1 MPDDTDFN
9 FDMFLFDED
18 RVDEQA
24 ERRQSDK
31 VLEAKNGTVKE
42 IRAKDVP
49 LKELPV
55 EFTGNAEKDGKIETD
70 YVLGEFRKRMNRE
83 QQRIE
88 YTNDAEFFCVV
99 VFQSKGQRDAF
110 VEAIGNVDIDGDNQ
124 FLDGIEVAKKFK
136 IEIPAVDL
144 TFRPPSIDPA
154 FRDYTH

>member
-1 MPDDTDFN
+1 MPEDTDFN
-9 FDMFLFDED
+9 FDMFLFDD
-18 RVDEQA
+18 DKVDEQA

-31 VLEAKNGTVKE
+31 VLEAKRGTVKE
-42 IRAKDVP
+42 VRAKDVP

-88 YTNDAEFFCVV
+88 YTNDAEFFCVI

-110 VEAIGNVDIDGDNQ
+110 VEEIGNVDIDGDNQ

-136 IEIPAVDL
+136 IEIPEVDL